1 MLSIENLFVY
11 YRKAIAVRD
20 ISLNINKR
28 EIVILI
34 GPNGAGK
41 TSTLRAIMGLNKEIN
56 GKIYFKG
63 NEISKLSTAARVK
76 LGINMVPEGG
86 HPFPYLTVEENLL
99 VGGFLMPKNKIEENL
114 DYIYNLFPRLKER
127 KKQLAGTL
135 SGGERRMLA
144 IGRALMTNPELLMID
159 ELSLGLA
166 PVITE
171 NLFKSI
177 TKLREEG
184 MTIFLVEQNA
194 KRSLEIADRGY
205 VIENGTIVL
214 EGSRE
219 EMIKN
224 EYLRKAYLAL

>member
-11 YRKAIAVRD
+11 YGKAIAVRD
-20 ISLNINKR
+20 ISLNINKG